1 MASRR
6 RSERQRQWKR
16 HQLGQQRSQALLLLQ
31 GCVRPTCRVTCP
43 LQHRPIVGG
52 TFVVYPPATCSIT
65 RMLEDQTLGLLSC
78 LVVDELH
85 MVGEEERGYQLELLL
100 TKLRWVGG

>member
-1 MASRR
+1 MCGR
-6 RSERQRQWKR
+6 
-16 HQLGQQRSQALLLLQ
+16 
-31 GCVRPTCRVTCP
+31 
-43 LQHRPIVGG
+43 
-52 TFVVYPPATCSIT
+52 SIT

-100 TKLRWVGG
+100 TKLRWAGCGSGLGETGRELLQPVHRGFKRQRVQLGVSFPIWWV